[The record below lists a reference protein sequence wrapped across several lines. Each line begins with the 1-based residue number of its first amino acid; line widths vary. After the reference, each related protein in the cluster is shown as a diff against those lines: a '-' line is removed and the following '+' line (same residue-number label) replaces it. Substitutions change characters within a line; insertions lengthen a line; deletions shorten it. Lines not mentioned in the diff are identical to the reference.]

1 VRKLGIEI
9 IVGELIVGYSIVTIV
24 LKGGSALKIAPI
36 RPSNNVELIS
46 SESIAPRD
54 EKVLELGRKP
64 KM

>member
-9 IVGELIVGYSIVTIV
+9 LVGELIVGYSIVTIV
-24 LKGGSALKIAPI
+24 LQGGSALKIAPI

-46 SESIAPRD
+46 SESIRPRE
-54 EKVLELGRKP
+54 EKVLELGCKP